1 MKYNKWI
8 SCLEAAELNVIP
20 TELIDF
26 TWVLQLLVEG
36 DGRGGPG
43 GIESDHELAG
53 LEGVDD
59 QLDEL
64 HVVVNQPV
72 GLQ

>member
-1 MKYNKWI
+1 M
-8 SCLEAAELNVIP
+8 
-20 TELIDF
+20 
-26 TWVLQLLVEG
+26 EG

-43 GIESDHELAG
+43 GVESDHELAG

-72 GLQ
+72 GLQQQESHFLALSISERRTSKLT

>member
-1 MKYNKWI
+1 M
-8 SCLEAAELNVIP
+8 
-20 TELIDF
+20 
-26 TWVLQLLVEG
+26 EG

-43 GIESDHELAG
+43 GVESDHELAG